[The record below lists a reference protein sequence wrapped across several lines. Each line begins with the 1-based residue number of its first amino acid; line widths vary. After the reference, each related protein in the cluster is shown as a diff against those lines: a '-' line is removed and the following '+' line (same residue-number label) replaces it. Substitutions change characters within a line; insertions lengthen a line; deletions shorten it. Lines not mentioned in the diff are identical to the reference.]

1 MPTGEEKI
9 RILPERDEEEGEKGP
24 HYQSINDEKVT
35 FKTEEKT
42 GDKSL
47 LGIFLCILSGFF
59 LIGG

>member
-1 MPTGEEKI
+1 MPSAEEKI
-9 RILPERDEEEGEKGP
+9 RILPESEEP
-24 HYQSINDEKVT
+24 NYQSVNAGELRS
-35 FKTEEKT
+35 KTEKRT

>member
-1 MPTGEEKI
+1 MPSAEEKI
-9 RILPERDEEEGEKGP
+9 RILPDSDSEEP
-24 HYQSINDEKVT
+24 NYQSVNAGELSS
-35 FKTEEKT
+35 KTEKRT

>member
-1 MPTGEEKI
+1 MPSAEEKI
-9 RILPERDEEEGEKGP
+9 RILPEIEEP
-24 HYQSINDEKVT
+24 NYQSVNAGGELSS
-35 FKTEEKT
+35 KTEKRT

>member
-1 MPTGEEKI
+1 MPSAEEKI
-9 RILPERDEEEGEKGP
+9 RILPESEEPNYQAVNAGELC
-24 HYQSINDEKVT
+24 Y
-35 FKTEEKT
+35 KTEKRT

>member
-1 MPTGEEKI
+1 MPTAEEKI
-9 RILPERDEEEGEKGP
+9 RILPESDEEEKRP
-24 HYQSINDEKVT
+24 QYQSINDEKVT